1 LIWKSSPLKS
11 NLETLNL
18 PIFIPPVPQSEKFMN
33 IEMFFITMRSE
44 ERRLETY
51 NIDSYPFPFGADYAT
66 KLAKNGLFY
75 TLLNCTVQCAFC
87 RIVIGNLGADTTIE
101 ELHKLLSKQCKFAFG
116 EDCNNEPIIEPV
128 LKPRHT
134 DNTVIQCKICLQ
146 NEINVVYRCGHL
158 IMCSSCSE
166 NLVHCPTCRADLTNR
181 QRIYIS

>member
-87 RIVIGNLGADTTIE
+87 RDSNW
-101 ELHKLLSKQCKFAFG
+101 KFR
-116 EDCNNEPIIEPV
+116 CRYNN
-128 LKPRHT
+128 
-134 DNTVIQCKICLQ
+134 
-146 NEINVVYRCGHL
+146 
-158 IMCSSCSE
+158 
-166 NLVHCPTCRADLTNR
+166 
-181 QRIYIS
+181 